1 MSACRIPD
9 RFSTLSTD
17 SPPIEVTVPT
27 YEYRCAAGHQYEK
40 REGFDA
46 PAKQKCQKCAKQASR
61 LLFAPPVVFKGGG
74 FYKTD
79 SRGSSSDKA
88 ESAPTTPA
96 AAAAPAVDAAHGHAH
111 GPGGHSKGDTSA
123 ASDSVGSAAAS

>member
-1 MSACRIPD
+1 M
-9 RFSTLSTD
+9 
-17 SPPIEVTVPT
+17 PT

-46 PAKQKCQKCAKQASR
+46 PAKQKCQKCAKQATR
-61 LLFAPPVVFKGGG
+61 VLFAPPVVFKGGG

-79 SRGSSSDKA
+79 NRGSSSDKA
-88 ESAPTTPA
+88 ESAP
-96 AAAAPAVDAAHGHAH
+96 AAPAAGAAPAADTGHGHAH
-111 GPGGHSKGDTSA
+111 GPGGHSHDASSA

>member
-1 MSACRIPD
+1 M
-9 RFSTLSTD
+9 
-17 SPPIEVTVPT
+17 PT

-61 LLFAPPVVFKGGG
+61 MLFAPPVVFKGGG

-79 SRGSSSDKA
+79 NRGSSSDTA
-88 ESAPTTPA
+88 ESASAAAATPA
-96 AAAAPAVDAAHGHAH
+96 ASATPAAEAGHGHAH
-111 GPGGHSKGDTSA
+111 GPGGHSKGDASA

>member
-1 MSACRIPD
+1 
-9 RFSTLSTD
+9 
-17 SPPIEVTVPT
+17 VPT
-27 YEYRCAAGHQYEK
+27 YEYRCATGHQYEK

-61 LLFAPPVVFKGGG
+61 LLFAPPVVFKGNG

-79 SRGSSSDKA
+79 NRGSSSDTA
-88 ESAPTTPA
+88 ESAPA
-96 AAAAPAVDAAHGHAH
+96 APTAKAAPAADAGHGHAD
-111 GPGGHSKGDTSA
+111 GSGGHSHGDSST